1 MSRYIIRRLLLM
13 VPVLIGVSLVV
24 FFMIRLIPGDPA
36 LALAGEHA
44 TPETVQM
51 IRARFGLDQPLP
63 VQYWA
68 FVSNAVRGDLG
79 RSTRTRRPV
88 AQELGNQYPNT
99 LLLAAAALGVSIAVG
114 ISSGILAAVKQHT
127 WWDTGVMVFALF
139 GVSMPVF
146 WMGLMMMYLFSV
158 QLRWLPTAGM
168 GTPAHLVLPAIT
180 LGMSS
185 AGMLA
190 RMTRSA
196 MLEVLRQDYIR
207 TARSKGITEFVI
219 VMKHGLR
226 NSLIPIVTVLGLQ
239 FGTLLG
245 GAVLTETVFAWPGV
259 GRLMVEAIMSRDY
272 PIVQGAVLL
281 VAISFIMINLI
292 VDVTYVYLDPAIKY
306 D

>member
-36 LALAGEHA
+36 MALAGEHA
-44 TPETVQM
+44 TPETVAM
-51 IRARFGLDQPLP
+51 IRARFGLDRPLP

-68 FVSNAVRGDLG
+68 FVSNAAQGDLG

-88 AQELGNQYPNT
+88 MQELRTQYPNT
-99 LLLAAAALGVSIAVG
+99 LQLATSALVVSVAIGVSA
-114 ISSGILAAVKQHT
+114 GILAAVKQHT
-127 WWDTGVMVFALF
+127 WWDTGTMVFALF

-146 WMGLMMMYLFSV
+146 WMGLMLMYVFSV
-158 QLRWLPTAGM
+158 RLGWLPTAGM
-168 GTPAHLVLPAIT
+168 GTAAHLVLPSIT
-180 LGMSS
+180 LGLSS
-185 AGMLA
+185 AGILA

-207 TARSKGITEFVI
+207 TARSKGMSEWVI
-219 VMKHGLR
+219 VLKHALQ
-226 NSLIPIVTVLGLQ
+226 NAMIPIVTVLGLQ

-259 GRLMVEAIMSRDY
+259 GRLMVDAIMSRDY
-272 PIVQGAVLL
+272 PIVQGAVLA
-281 VAISFIMINLI
+281 VALSFIFINLL
-292 VDVTYVYLDPAIKY
+292 VDVAYVYLDPAIKY